1 MLAIGSH
8 DEDDP
13 CQDGRCRFSFVAV
26 RAAECALL
34 LPQIADLKEK
44 CQVGPS
50 DQAARRRSWERL
62 SQPAEPACCLQPSV
76 VAVDAAMMAASRPIS
91 RRA

>member
-26 RAAECALL
+26 RAAECTLL

-50 DQAARRRSWERL
+50 EQARRVVVRGSGCLSRL
-62 SQPAEPACCLQPSV
+62 SPP
-76 VAVDAAMMAASRPIS
+76 AASS
-91 RRA
+91 SLW